1 MASLPELKL
10 KKQIIRKMSEN
21 KPILHPKK
29 NKKEKI
35 NVEFIYK
42 SFVDNIESV
51 HLYFKKFGSLA
62 IGEDETIISE
72 KEKFHKEF
80 LSELTSDLEK
90 LKEEKE
96 NDVIQD
102 YDSEKIFRKFAGK
115 INKKNKISPKNFEI
129 LSRSSF
135 LMLNNYFE
143 YLLTDLLTYYYNKFK
158 SSLNEKEF
166 KLSLKELNEYE
177 TIEEVNKFLILKEV
191 ETILVEKTF
200 DQLLS
205 HFEEKLTI
213 SLERDLINWDKIIE
227 FRERRHLIVHN
238 SSIVNKKY
246 ISRTK
251 NPFNFKIGEI
261 IHIDNTYFINALKE
275 FKLAGQLLL
284 FNCWGNWDK
293 ENIDSALYEIMI
305 QTFEDLKV
313 KNYETV
319 IKTCKYSEKIT
330 ARNEQQEDIIFRVN
344 INKAIALKKLKNN
357 AELSKTLKNI
367 QVGTASPIFKIA
379 FQILN
384 DNHNGLIDNFKKAI
398 ILDEIN
404 IDYYLEWPIFDFVR
418 DNEELHFELL
428 ETFKNN

>member
-1 MASLPELKL
+1 
-10 KKQIIRKMSEN
+10 MSEN
-21 KPILHPKK
+21 KLMLKPEKVEK
-29 NKKEKI
+29 DKI

-51 HLYFKKFGSLA
+51 HLYFQKFGSLA
-62 IGEDETIISE
+62 IGEDETIINE
-72 KEKFHKEF
+72 KEKFYKEF
-80 LSELTSDLEK
+80 LSELTADLEK

-102 YDSEKIFRKFAGK
+102 YDSEKIFRKFASK
-115 INKKNKISPKNFEI
+115 IGKKNKISPKNFEI

-158 SSLNEKEF
+158 NSLNEREF

-200 DQLLS
+200 DQLLT
-205 HFEEKLTI
+205 HFEEKLSI
-213 SLERDLINWDKIIE
+213 SLERDLINWEKIIE

-251 NPFNFKIGEI
+251 NPFNLNVGETV
-261 IHIDNTYFINALKE
+261 HIDNQYFMNSLKE

-293 ENIDSALYEIMI
+293 ENIDKAIYEIMI

-313 KNYETV
+313 KNYEIVT
-319 IKTCKYSEKIT
+319 KTCKYSEKIE

-344 INKAIALKKLKNN
+344 INKAIALKKLKNTS
-357 AELSKTLKNI
+357 ELTKTLKKI

-379 FQILN
+379 YQILN

-398 ILDEIN
+398 ILDEVN
-404 IDYYLEWPIFDFVR
+404 IDFYLEWPIFDFVR
-418 DNEELHFELL
+418 ENKELHLEIL
-428 ETFKNN
+428 ETFKKN

>member
-1 MASLPELKL
+1 
-10 KKQIIRKMSEN
+10 
-21 KPILHPKK
+21 
-29 NKKEKI
+29 
-35 NVEFIYK
+35 
-42 SFVDNIESV
+42 
-51 HLYFKKFGSLA
+51 
-62 IGEDETIISE
+62 
-72 KEKFHKEF
+72 
-80 LSELTSDLEK
+80 
-90 LKEEKE
+90 
-96 NDVIQD
+96 
-102 YDSEKIFRKFAGK
+102 
-115 INKKNKISPKNFEI
+115 
-129 LSRSSF
+129 
-135 LMLNNYFE
+135 
-143 YLLTDLLTYYYNKFK
+143 
-158 SSLNEKEF
+158 
-166 KLSLKELNEYE
+166 
-177 TIEEVNKFLILKEV
+177 
-191 ETILVEKTF
+191 
-200 DQLLS
+200 S

-275 FKLAGQLLL
+275 FKLGGQLLL

-418 DNEELHFELL
+418 ENEELHFQLL
-428 ETFKNN
+428 QTFKNN